1 MKKKDKITTEEEE
14 LVAERLKMLWGFIMW
29 FKPYREKFKEIAERA
44 EEKAD
49 TAVAAAVLNPLGWEV
64 NEKKHRRVA
73 RRAKLL
79 VKMIDCLEETD
90 KEVAEAEKEKA
101 GMERMSKTLDF

>member
-1 MKKKDKITTEEEE
+1 MKNKDEDKTNEEE
-14 LVAERLKMLWGFIMW
+14 LIAERIKLLWGFIWW
-29 FKPYREKFKEIAERA
+29 FKPYREKFEEIAERA

-49 TAVAAAVLNPLGWEV
+49 TAIAAAVLNPMGWEV

-73 RRAKLL
+73 KRAKLL

-90 KEVAEAEKEKA
+90 KEVAEAEKE
-101 GMERMSKTLDF
+101 MEAMKKTMKTFNL

>member
-1 MKKKDKITTEEEE
+1 MKKKDKLTTEEEE
-14 LVAERLKMLWGFIMW
+14 LVAERLKLLWGFIMW
-29 FKPYREKFKEIAERA
+29 FKPYREKFKEIAEQA

-49 TAVAAAVLNPLGWEV
+49 MAVSAAVFNPLGWEV

-73 RRAKLL
+73 KRAKLL

-90 KEVAEAEKEKA
+90 KDVAEAQKEVEMMKKI
-101 GMERMSKTLDF
+101 MKTFNL

>member
-79 VKMIDCLEETD
+79 IKMIDCLEETD
-90 KEVAEAEKEKA
+90 EEVAKAEKE
-101 GMERMSKTLDF
+101 MEEMIKMTETFNL